1 MWIRVTDLAQN
12 KITLNT
18 DLIAAVIVPS
28 PLVPGDGKSRIIGT
42 GMILEVH
49 RSEAIRVAD
58 ELSTHLLSDL
68 MSES

>member
-1 MWIRVTDLAQN
+1 MWIKVRDLAQN
-12 KITLNT
+12 HITLNT

-28 PLVPGDGKSRIIGT
+28 PLAPGDGKSRIIGT

-49 RSEAIRVAD
+49 RSEAIRVAG
-58 ELSTHLLSDL
+58 ELATHLISDP